1 MIYLFLA
8 DGFEEIEAI
17 SVIDIIRR
25 ANIPLKTVSIHNKRV
40 LGAHQ
45 IPVEA
50 DILIEEVTLNDID
63 MLILPGGMPGTKNLS
78 ASEKL
83 NDLLLYAHQQNIYI
97 AAICAAPSILG
108 KLGLLSDKYATC
120 YPGFEAELEGYKM
133 TDEDVIVDGK
143 IITAKGAG
151 VAMDFGYKIVEIMAG
166 EQISKTLKEKMIY
179 N

>member
-25 ANIPLKTVSIHNKRV
+25 ANIPLKTVSIQNKRV

-50 DILIEEVTLNDID
+50 DILIEEIALNDIE
-63 MLILPGGMPGTKNLS
+63 MIILPGGMPGTKNLG
-78 ASEKL
+78 ASERL
-83 NDLLLYAHQQNIYI
+83 NDLLLYAAHQGIYI

-108 KLGLLSDKYATC
+108 KLGLLSDKHATC
-120 YPGFEAELEGYKM
+120 YPGFEGELKGYKQ
-133 TDEDVIVDGK
+133 TEKSVVVDGK

-151 VAMDFGYKIVEIMAG
+151 VAMEFGYKIVEILA
-166 EQISKTLKEKMIY
+166 SKDLSDKLKQRMIY
-179 N
+179 S